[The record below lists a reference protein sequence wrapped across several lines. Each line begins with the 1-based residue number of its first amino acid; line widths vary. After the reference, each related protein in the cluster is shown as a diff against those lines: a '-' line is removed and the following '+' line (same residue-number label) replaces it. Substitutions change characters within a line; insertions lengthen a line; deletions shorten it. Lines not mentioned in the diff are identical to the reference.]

1 MDDQGY
7 PLREVCPG
15 ASWLHCIVD
24 RELESPKWSLKR
36 LKFQGKMVLNFRY
49 FKSCGLVGWVSAV
62 GFSLPTWLL
71 TRELRKFLGSIN
83 RTEESLELFQNAV
96 AMGIKVLGA
105 HNPVPLR
112 KWGSDPQLW
121 PWNIPKMAKEI
132 GKTMTKHQLSGTT
145 FRIWCKHFLPPLP
158 RSYLGHQNWSHFWS

>member
-1 MDDQGY
+1 M
-7 PLREVCPG
+7 
-15 ASWLHCIVD
+15 
-24 RELESPKWSLKR
+24 
-36 LKFQGKMVLNFRY
+36 
-49 FKSCGLVGWVSAV
+49 SAV

-105 HNPVPLR
+105 HNPVLLR

-121 PWNIPKMAKEI
+121 P
-132 GKTMTKHQLSGTT
+132 
-145 FRIWCKHFLPPLP
+145 
-158 RSYLGHQNWSHFWS
+158 